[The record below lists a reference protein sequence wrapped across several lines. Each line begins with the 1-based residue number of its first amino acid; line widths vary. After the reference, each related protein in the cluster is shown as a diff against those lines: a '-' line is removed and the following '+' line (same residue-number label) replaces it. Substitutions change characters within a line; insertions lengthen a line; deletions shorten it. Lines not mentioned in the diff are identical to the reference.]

1 MCDPRR
7 GRFFGNAT
15 ATGWWSRVL
24 RLDADPPA
32 ELADF
37 LLVEIARAFE
47 RSGDISTTA
56 DDIAAPEGSLAG
68 KAGNQSQQHVRSP
81 DGAAIALGDIIVDVE
96 IDFQLDPQEFRQ
108 AAGCASGLLMKDEQP
123 DPFEPNS
130 GEIGRHDPVEHRVA
144 A

>member
-1 MCDPRR
+1 MGNPRR

-15 ATGWWSRVL
+15 ATRWRSRVL

-68 KAGNQSQQHVRSP
+68 KAGNS
-81 DGAAIALGDIIVDVE
+81 
-96 IDFQLDPQEFRQ
+96 
-108 AAGCASGLLMKDEQP
+108 
-123 DPFEPNS
+123 PNS
-130 GEIGRHDPVEHRVA
+130 MFVRLTVQRLPLA
-144 A
+144 T